1 MFWFS
6 FFCVAIVIL
15 IVVNREI
22 KNNCEKELKKG
33 NSYYENNVCRAFYNA
48 TDRYLKL
55 YAVFKEETKELKA
68 SYMYLLSLNKLFA
81 EGKDGIKKLIEMW
94 RTKLEK
100 EDERLKELEKVDKK
114 KYLLGMEKYTEQSRF
129 FNILYENYIDDGK
142 VFNNN
147 RLLDDASHILEV
159 RELFN
164 NYCVEL
170 AKEKKRLN
178 IAITLLNEKKA
189 SLMLKQNNVMKEKEN
204 AKNEVERVEDE
215 GRTIMLQ
222 REKIIKETQKI
233 VEEIEEIDA
242 ECLELKKECQ
252 NLIVER
258 RKLKDATSKWEYF

>member
-15 IVVNREI
+15 VAVNRKI
-22 KNNCEKELKKG
+22 KNNCEEEIQKG
-33 NSYYENNVCRAFYNA
+33 NLYYANNVCKAFYNA

-68 SYMYLLSLNKLFA
+68 SYMYLATLNKFFA
-81 EGKDGIKKLIEMW
+81 EGKDGIAKLVEMW
-94 RTKLEK
+94 KKEIER
-100 EDERLKELEKVDKK
+100 EDENLKELLKVDKK
-114 KYLLGMEKYTEQSRF
+114 KYLEEKEKLNMSVKRLKT
-129 FNILYENYIDDGK
+129 ICKNYLCGK
-142 VFNNN
+142 DVFETNV
-147 RLLDDASHILEV
+147 LLDDASHILEV

-170 AKEKKRLN
+170 KKEKKKIN

-189 SLMLKQNNVMKEKEN
+189 SLMLKQNKVMNEKEN
-204 AKNEVERVEDE
+204 VKKEVERVEAE
-215 GRTIMLQ
+215 GRTIMFQ
-222 REKIIKETQKI
+222 REKLIKETQKI

-252 NLIVER
+252 KLIVER

>member
-15 IVVNREI
+15 IAVNRKI
-22 KNNCEKELKKG
+22 KNNCEEELKKG
-33 NSYYENNVCRAFYNA
+33 NSYYENNVCKAFYNA

-55 YAVFKEETKELKA
+55 YAVFKEDTKELKA
-68 SYMYLLSLNKLFA
+68 SYMYLATLNKLFA
-81 EGKDGIKKLIEMW
+81 NEKDEIAKLLEMW
-94 RTKLEK
+94 K
-100 EDERLKELEKVDKK
+100 KELLKVDRK
-114 KYLLGMEKYTEQSRF
+114 KYLLGMEKYTEQSRL
-129 FNILYENYIDDGK
+129 FNILYENYIEDVK

-147 RLLDDASHILEV
+147 TLLYATSHILKV

-170 AKEKKRLN
+170 EKEKKKIN

-189 SLMLKQNNVMKEKEN
+189 SLMLKQNKVMNEKEN
-204 AKNEVERVEDE
+204 VKKEVERVEAE
-215 GRTIMLQ
+215 GRTIMFQ
-222 REKIIKETQKI
+222 REKLIKETQKI

-252 NLIVER
+252 KLIVER

>member
-15 IVVNREI
+15 VAVNRKI
-22 KNNCEKELKKG
+22 KNNCEEEIQKG
-33 NSYYENNVCRAFYNA
+33 NLYYANNVCKAFYNA

-55 YAVFKEETKELKA
+55 YAVFKEE
-68 SYMYLLSLNKLFA
+68 
-81 EGKDGIKKLIEMW
+81 KDGVGKLVEMW
-94 RTKLEK
+94 KKEIER
-100 EDERLKELEKVDKK
+100 EDENLKELLKVDKK
-114 KYLLGMEKYTEQSRF
+114 KYLEEKEKLNMSVKMFKTISK
-129 FNILYENYIDDGK
+129 NYLCGRD
-142 VFNNN
+142 VFESDA
-147 RLLDDASHILEV
+147 LLDDASQILEV

-170 AKEKKRLN
+170 EKEKKKIN

-215 GRTIMLQ
+215 GHAIMLQ

-233 VEEIEEIDA
+233 AEESEEIDV

-252 NLIVER
+252 KLIVER